1 MTPFFAL
8 NDILAIAAAMAL
20 VLGLSGPPSLG
31 WIGVLAPGL
40 LLPILRER
48 GVKVPPAGFVATAA
62 VAALGCLGFL
72 APDIPWLPHPAAA
85 VASPAFILWCLAMA
99 AALAGSQWPVEC
111 RKTILCEYAGVA
123 LLTWAYRTNG
133 AFLPRDGE
141 QLLSGAYAFPVGG
154 GLALIVLAQLFHEPD
169 TGKGKGTLRG
179 KAGDHKPVV
188 SLGGIDWGI
197 RDFVRGWLITGVTGS
212 GKTVAAIKT
221 MMIQIFRNR
230 PDWGGCVVDE
240 KGSFHEIVREIAVGQ
255 GKADKI
261 VVLQVRPEGA
271 PAQWRPK
278 NRYNIL
284 SYPGLPA
291 PTYAKLIADTAAAV
305 TGKGEEKAFFKTQAL
320 AQMSA
325 GIALLELV
333 AKMENVPRESCVRL
347 DRLYETISSP
357 VEARRAV
364 ERVSHAI
371 HARYGDQ
378 VERLFNYLPAPV
390 RATVSQQV
398 DAAYT
403 NIQEANE
410 KRGRQMAVFDPNVRA
425 GSRTSG
431 QPLFHPLLVEA
442 VVNESNQPTA
452 PPFMRRML
460 PLSDL
465 ELLTQYHKVASH
477 FNDKFLSQP
486 PDQLGGVTSTIDNYL
501 RFFQAPAIAETF
513 CTDRNTV
520 DFCDIDKGTIFVIS
534 MPQTY
539 AVERQY
545 LNTIFK
551 LLFYTH
557 ALRRFDQP
565 PDVRAG
571 NNLLIFW
578 ADEAQGV
585 VTASD
590 GGMED
595 YSVVD
600 KTREAMATVVF
611 ATQSS
616 TSFLPKLNDKKTE
629 VLMLNL
635 ANRVFFGCADERGAE
650 LAAKTIGKTRQKYQ
664 DGISHGRG
672 GSAVQYKFQ
681 DEYIF
686 KPHELRAL
694 NKFEA
699 IVNHCEKGAIR
710 TYIPPV
716 EADGSTSPW
725 FRKGRTL

>member
-8 NDILAIAAAMAL
+8 NDILAIAAVLAL
-20 VLGLSGPPSLG
+20 AIGLSGPPGLG
-31 WIGVLAPGL
+31 WIGVLAPGVF
-40 LLPILRER
+40 LPILRER
-48 GVKVPPAGFVATAA
+48 GVKVKTAGFLATAA

-72 APDIPWLPHPAAA
+72 APEIPWLPHPGAPL
-85 VASPAFILWCLAMA
+85 ASPAFILWCLAMA
-99 AALAGSQWPVEC
+99 VGIAGSQRPVEC
-111 RKTILCEYAGVA
+111 WKTIFCEYAGVA
-123 LLTWAYRTNG
+123 LLTWSYRTNG
-133 AFLPRDGE
+133 GLLPHDTK
-141 QLLSGAYAFPVGG
+141 QLVSAAYMFPMGAGV
-154 GLALIVLAQLFHEPD
+154 ALVILAQLFHVPD
-169 TGKGKGTLRG
+169 AGGAKGTLRG
-179 KAGDHKPVV
+179 KAGDRSPVV
-188 SLGGIDWGI
+188 SLGGIDWGL

-240 KGSFHEIVREIAVGQ
+240 KGSFHEIVREIAVAQ

-325 GIALLELV
+325 GIALLELI
-333 AKMENVPRESCVRL
+333 AKLENVPRESCVRL

-371 HARYGDQ
+371 HARYREQ
-378 VERLFNYLPAPV
+378 VERLFRYLPKPV
-390 RATVSQQV
+390 QETVTQQV
-398 DAAYT
+398 DAAYA

-410 KRGRQMAVFDPNVRA
+410 KRGRQMAVFDPTLRSE
-425 GSRTSG
+425 SRTYG

-442 VVNESNQPTA
+442 VVNETNQPTA
-452 PPFMRRML
+452 QPFMRRML
-460 PLSDL
+460 PPADL

-520 DFCDIDKGTIFVIS
+520 DFCDIDKGVIFVIS
-534 MPQTY
+534 MPQVY

-565 PDVRAG
+565 PDVRAT

-616 TSFLPKLNDKKTE
+616 TSFLPKLDDKKTE

-664 DGISHGRG
+664 DGVSHGRG
-672 GSAVQYKFQ
+672 GSSVQYKFI
-681 DEYIF
+681 DEYVF

-699 IVNHCEKGAIR
+699 IVNHCEKGALR

-716 EADGSTSPW
+716 EADGSTCSW
-725 FRKGRTL
+725 FCKGQGV